1 MLLSRC
7 TRFGIRSVHFPTA
20 HLDKGRVSW
29 KVALDPNTPKERS
42 VKAFKSSLHNTI
54 ERNAWPSESS
64 PEREVLIELIN
75 NLSLPHDTLKKQI
88 RKLYQM
94 IFQHRVN
101 DEDIYK
107 AITRFNSRT
116 IVNVI
121 TPKPINLKKE
131 LQNLKVTAEKY
142 EKERVL
148 KEQNLNEQSLS
159 INNGISTKMQHEVVN
174 RHQKP
179 PVNNA
184 KKETTTETITDR
196 DINALKEFLEKA
208 EKQENEIKKFVL
220 EQQRKYQWSHNKGA
234 PTQLTPGSLLF
245 QKRIPSARIRKVSPF
260 IPRLV
265 EYERLIHPFSS
276 TELTKFLSYDVQK
289 SVSKVEPYDST
300 FLVHIQKK
308 DLFGVINCGR
318 IPPEQL
324 LEIINQYEN
333 QGWKLF
339 GDNSKGSYEV
349 VFTKKVVTPPLIGRN
364 GKIALGLASILTG
377 CAFFLPPL

>member
-1 MLLSRC
+1 
-7 TRFGIRSVHFPTA
+7 
-20 HLDKGRVSW
+20 
-29 KVALDPNTPKERS
+29 
-42 VKAFKSSLHNTI
+42 
-54 ERNAWPSESS
+54 
-64 PEREVLIELIN
+64 
-75 NLSLPHDTLKKQI
+75 
-88 RKLYQM
+88 M
-94 IFQHRVN
+94 IFQHRVS

-107 AITRFNSRT
+107 AIMKFNSRT

-220 EQQRKYQWSHNKGA
+220 EQ
-234 PTQLTPGSLLF
+234 
-245 QKRIPSARIRKVSPF
+245 
-260 IPRLV
+260 
-265 EYERLIHPFSS
+265 
-276 TELTKFLSYDVQK
+276 
-289 SVSKVEPYDST
+289 
-300 FLVHIQKK
+300 
-308 DLFGVINCGR
+308 
-318 IPPEQL
+318 
-324 LEIINQYEN
+324 
-333 QGWKLF
+333 
-339 GDNSKGSYEV
+339 
-349 VFTKKVVTPPLIGRN
+349 
-364 GKIALGLASILTG
+364 
-377 CAFFLPPL
+377 